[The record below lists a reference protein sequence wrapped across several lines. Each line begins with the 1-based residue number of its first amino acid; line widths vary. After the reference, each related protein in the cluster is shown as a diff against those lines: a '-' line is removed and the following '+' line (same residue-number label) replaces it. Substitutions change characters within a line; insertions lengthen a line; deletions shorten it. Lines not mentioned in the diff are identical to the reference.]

1 MVSISLVNLKMR
13 ITLINQTFYPDVV
26 STAQHLKD
34 LALWL
39 TEAGHEVTVVASRR
53 AYDDPKKLFPNEE
66 TWRGITIARVSN
78 TGLGKQSKLTRIID
92 FGTFIL
98 ACCWRL
104 LWLPR
109 QDLVVALTSPPIISF
124 IGALF
129 VRIRGGR
136 FCYWV
141 MDLNPDEAV
150 AAGWLNPNSLAA
162 KWLEGCSRFSL
173 RSAQKIV
180 VLDEFMREKLLNKGI
195 AGEKIE
201 ILPPWSHDSEVSF
214 DAAGRER
221 FRQAHGL
228 QGKFVVMY
236 SGNHS
241 PCHPLDTIMAAAQK
255 LADRPDIAFCFVGG
269 GSEFKRVKVFAQT
282 NGLSNVLCLPYQPIE
297 QLAGSLSAADLHVV
311 VMGNPFVGIVH
322 PCKIYNIMLV
332 GAPLLYVGPEPS
344 HISAILNQV
353 GPGVVWVAAG
363 HGEVDA
369 VTKHILHVK
378 EMKTQPSRSGGD
390 HVSEKYSSH
399 ALVPRLG
406 KIMEAAGLA

>member
-1 MVSISLVNLKMR
+1 MR

-53 AYDDPKKLFPNEE
+53 AYDNPKRLFPKTE
-66 TWRGITIARVSN
+66 TWRGIRIDRVSN
-78 TGLGKQSKLTRIID
+78 TGLGKRSKLTRIID

-180 VLDEFMREKLLNKGI
+180 VLDEFMREKLLRK
-195 AGEKIE
+195 A
-201 ILPPWSHDSEVSF
+201 S
-214 DAAGRER
+214 RER
-221 FRQAHGL
+221 KLKSCRLGRMTPMCRLMPLGASA
-228 QGKFVVMY
+228 FVRHTDYRASLWSCIQVTTAPVIPWIR
-236 SGNHS
+236 SWPRLRNW
-241 PCHPLDTIMAAAQK
+241 Q
-255 LADRPDIAFCFVGG
+255 IARTSHFVLWGV
-269 GSEFKRVKVFAQT
+269 EV
-282 NGLSNVLCLPYQPIE
+282 N
-297 QLAGSLSAADLHVV
+297 LSA
-311 VMGNPFVGIVH
+311 
-322 PCKIYNIMLV
+322 
-332 GAPLLYVGPEPS
+332 
-344 HISAILNQV
+344 
-353 GPGVVWVAAG
+353 
-363 HGEVDA
+363 
-369 VTKHILHVK
+369 
-378 EMKTQPSRSGGD
+378 
-390 HVSEKYSSH
+390 
-399 ALVPRLG
+399 
-406 KIMEAAGLA
+406 

>member
-1 MVSISLVNLKMR
+1 MR

-53 AYDDPKKLFPNEE
+53 AYDDPKRLFPNEE
-66 TWRGITIARVSN
+66 TWRGIRIARVSN
-78 TGLGKQSKLTRIID
+78 TGLGKRSKLTRIID

-180 VLDEFMREKLLNKGI
+180 VLDEFMREKLLSKGI

-344 HISAILNQV
+344 HISTILNQV

-369 VTKHILHVK
+369 VTKHILQVK
-378 EMKTQPSRSGGD
+378 EMKSRPSRSGGE

>member
-1 MVSISLVNLKMR
+1 MR

-53 AYDDPKKLFPNEE
+53 AYDNPKRLFPKTE
-66 TWRGITIARVSN
+66 TWRGIRIDRVSN
-78 TGLGKQSKLTRIID
+78 TGLGKRSKLTRIVD

-98 ACCWRL
+98 ACCWKL
-104 LWLPR
+104 VWLPR

-162 KWLEGCSRFSL
+162 KWLEACSRFSM
-173 RSAQKIV
+173 RSASKIV
-180 VLDEFMREKLLNKGI
+180 VLDEFMRGRILQKGI
-195 AGEKIE
+195 PGDKIE
-201 ILPPWSHDSEVSF
+201 VVPPWSHDSEVRF
-214 DAAGRER
+214 DPAGRTR

-228 QGKFVVMY
+228 ENKFVVMY
-236 SGNHS
+236 AGNHS
-241 PCHPLDTIMAAAQK
+241 PCHPLDTLMVAAK
-255 LADRPDIAFCFVGG
+255 DLSDRPEVAFCFVGG
-269 GSEFKRVKVFAQT
+269 GSEFKRVKSFAAENQLT
-282 NGLSNVLCLPYQPIE
+282 NVLCLPYQPIE
-297 QLAGSLSAADLHVV
+297 QLSGSLSAADLHVV

-332 GAPLLYVGPEPS
+332 GAPVLYVGPKPS
-344 HISAILNQV
+344 HISSILDEI
-353 GPGVVWVAAG
+353 GRELRGAAAN
-363 HGEVDA
+363 HGESNEV
-369 VTKHILHVK
+369 KQHILQAVK
-378 EMKTQPSRSGGD
+378 MKDQSSRNGGLQILD
-390 HVSEKYSSH
+390 KFSSH
-399 ALVPRLG
+399 QLVPRLG
-406 KIMEAAGLA
+406 KILEAAGGI

>member
-1 MVSISLVNLKMR
+1 MR

-39 TEAGHEVTVVASRR
+39 SEAGHEVTVVASRR

-66 TWRGITIARVSN
+66 TWRGVRIARVSN
-78 TGLGKQSKLTRIID
+78 TGLGKRSKLTRIID
-92 FGTFIL
+92 FATFIL

-150 AAGWLNPNSLAA
+150 AAGWLNPHSLVA
-162 KWLEGCSRFSL
+162 KWLEACSLFSL

-195 AGEKIE
+195 AGERIE
-201 ILPPWSHDSEVSF
+201 VLPPWSHDSEVSF

-221 FRQAHGL
+221 FRQTHGL

-241 PCHPLDTIMAAAQK
+241 PCHPLDTIMAAAK
-255 LADRPDIAFCFVGG
+255 NLANRPDIEFCFVGG

-282 NGLSNVLCLPYQPIE
+282 NDLTNVLCLPYQPIE
-297 QLAGSLSAADLHVV
+297 ELAGSLSAADLHVV
-311 VMGNPFVGIVH
+311 VMGDPFVGIVH

-344 HISAILNQV
+344 HISTILNQV

-378 EMKTQPSRSGGD
+378 EMKSQPSRSGGD

-406 KIMEAAGLA
+406 KIMEAAGLAQPAFRVSE